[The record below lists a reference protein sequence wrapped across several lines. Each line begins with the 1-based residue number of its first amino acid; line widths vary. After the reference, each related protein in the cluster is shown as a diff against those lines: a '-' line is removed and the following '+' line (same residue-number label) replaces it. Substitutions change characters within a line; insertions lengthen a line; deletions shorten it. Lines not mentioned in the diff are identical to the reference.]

1 MLEQNFSRVGGKK
14 DEVSEEDTDSDEKVE
29 KSPLVKESDSV
40 HSLWATGRHNCD
52 GLLVLVKV

>member
-14 DEVSEEDTDSDEKVE
+14 DEESEEGTDSDERVE